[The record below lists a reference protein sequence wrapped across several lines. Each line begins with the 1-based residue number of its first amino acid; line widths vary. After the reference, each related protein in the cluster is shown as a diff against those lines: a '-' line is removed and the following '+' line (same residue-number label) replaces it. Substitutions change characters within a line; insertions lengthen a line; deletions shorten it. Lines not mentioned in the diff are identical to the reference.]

1 MARDFD
7 RETVGFIQRTVRD
20 FAAVAVGVFMLVW
33 QTVFTTTPNPL
44 LIGAGL
50 VLLGLPPALRV
61 DQFISRENGEGG
73 KKK

>member
-7 RETVGFIQRTVRD
+7 RETVGFIQRTIRD
-20 FAAVAVGVFMLVW
+20 FAVVVLGVFILVW
-33 QTVFTTTPNPL
+33 QTVFTTAPNPL

-61 DQFISRENGEGG
+61 EQILNRENGEGG
-73 KKK
+73 KK